1 MDTLAQLLDD
11 STYQLVS
18 FCEKSI
24 PTPGSPCRP
33 KTNLRRDLPVEK
45 VIRHKNGNVT
55 LKIAGIA
62 YLKFWK
68 GPTA

>member
-11 STYQLVS
+11 QVYQLVS

-33 KTNLRRDLPVEK
+33 KNNLRRDLPVEK
-45 VIRHKNGNVT
+45 VIRHKAGHVT
-55 LKIAGIA
+55 LKIAGIG

-68 GPTA
+68 EPA